1 MTRMAV
7 VLIVAVS
14 WGLVGTAQQTDL
26 DNLIQNVPAGETVRI
41 GLSVRRPLWD
51 LPTVLSNS
59 DAIIEGKVTSARSE
73 ATGLPYRISTRL
85 VIVVDEMW
93 LDRRAPAATADA
105 TVEPA
110 TAGATLERVVVRQPG
125 GRLEYRG
132 RFVEVQDDSFP
143 IFSVG
148 TDVVLFLNKGDGGG
162 LMEIVDG
169 PHGAFV
175 KEGQSIKSLL
185 PTWHELRGRY
195 EGLDRASFKL
205 MVANA
210 LAEAR

>member
-7 VLIVAVS
+7 VLMVAVT
-14 WGLVGTAQQTDL
+14 WCVVDTAQQTDL
-26 DNLIQNVPAGETVRI
+26 EKLIENVPVGETVRI
-41 GLSVRRPLWD
+41 ALSASRPLWD

-59 DAIIEGKVTSARSE
+59 DAIIEGKVTSSRSE
-73 ATGLPYRISTRL
+73 AAGLPYRVSTRL

-93 LDRRAPAATADA
+93 LDRRAPSATAGA
-105 TVEPA
+105 TLEPA
-110 TAGATLERVVVRQPG
+110 AAGATLERVVVRQPG

-185 PTWHELRGRY
+185 PPLHELRGRY

-205 MVANA
+205 MVAKA
-210 LAEAR
+210 FAEAR